1 MSALTHPLAPLL
13 APRSLALVGASP
25 RPGSNGHGMI
35 VAARSCGFEG
45 ALYLVN
51 PRYDEIEGEPC
62 YPSLDALPET
72 PEHASIML
80 ANERVEAAIDAAI
93 AAGAKA
99 ATIFASCYLE
109 SDTSPRLLERLKHK
123 AREAGL
129 KICGGNGM
137 GFYNRVHKVRCVMD
151 DEPREEPG
159 PVALISHSGSIFS
172 ALSNNDGRLRFNL
185 TVSPGQEIATSAA
198 EYMDFALELPSTRV
212 IGLFLETIR
221 DPEGFIAAAEKAAA
235 RDIPIVAIKVA
246 RTEQSARFAVSHSGA
261 IAGDDSAYDA
271 VFERYGVLRC
281 DDVDAFF
288 ATCQLLSQPWRVGP
302 GGIAAITDSGGER
315 ELLVDCA
322 DAAGVRFARIDARTR
337 RRLEERL
344 EYGLQPE
351 NPLDAWGTGRDYGGI
366 FRDCMGALL
375 DDPDTALGVWVTD
388 LRDDDAF
395 REPFIEDVPGLVAE
409 RDTPL
414 IFATCF
420 NSGLDSG
427 TTRELAQSDIA
438 VLEGM
443 GASLAAIRHVFAFRD
458 ARERKPPQP
467 PAPPD
472 AKIVAR
478 WRERLETGTPLDE
491 AEGYAL
497 LRDFGVPA
505 PQAAIVEDAG
515 AARAAAAELGFPVV
529 LKTAMPGIA
538 HKSDVGG
545 VALDLADASAVES
558 AYAALAA
565 RLGPRVLVTPMAE
578 AGVEMVFGKVTDAQ
592 FGPLVMLG
600 VGGVFVETLRDVRF
614 AVPPVD
620 ASWAR
625 RMIDGLQARA
635 LLDGARGRPAADIDA
650 LAQAFAR
657 FSVLAVSLD
666 AQLAELDVNP
676 IIAGPRG
683 ATAVD
688 VLAVSRDLPRTEE
701 TA

>member
-25 RPGSNGHGMI
+25 RAGSNGHGMI
-35 VAARSCGFEG
+35 AAARSCGFEG

-80 ANERVEAAIDAAI
+80 ANERLEAAIDAAI
-93 AAGAKA
+93 AAGVKA
-99 ATIFASCYLE
+99 ATIFASGYLE
-109 SDTSPRLLERLKHK
+109 NDTSPRLLERIKHK

-137 GFYNRVHKVRCVMD
+137 GFYNRVHKVRCAMD

-159 PVALISHSGSIFS
+159 PVTLISHSGSMFS
-172 ALSNNDGRLRFNL
+172 ALSSNDGRLRFNL
-185 TVSPGQEIATSAA
+185 TVSPGQEVATNAA
-198 EYMDFALELPSTRV
+198 EYMDFALELPGTRV

-261 IAGDDSAYDA
+261 IAGDDAAYDA

-281 DDVDAFF
+281 DDVDEFF

-315 ELLVDCA
+315 ELLTDCA
-322 DAAGVRFARIDARTR
+322 DAAGVRFARIDERTR
-337 RRLEERL
+337 VRLEERL

-351 NPLDAWGTGRDYGGI
+351 NPLDAWGTGRDYAGI

-388 LRDDDAF
+388 LRDGDRF
-395 REPFIEDVPGLVAE
+395 REPFLEDVPGLVAE

-420 NSGLDSG
+420 NSGLDTDVARQLG
-427 TTRELAQSDIA
+427 QSDIA

-443 GASLAAIRHVFAFRD
+443 GASLAAIRHAFAFRD

-472 AKIVAR
+472 AQIVAR

-515 AARAAAAELGFPVV
+515 AARAAAGELGFPVA

-545 VALDLADASAVES
+545 VALDLADGNAVES

-565 RLGPRVLVTPMAE
+565 RLGPRALVTPMAE

-600 VGGVFVETLRDVRF
+600 AGGVFVETLRDVRF

-635 LLDGARGRPAADIDA
+635 LLEGARGRPAADIDA

-676 IIAGPRG
+676 IIAGPHG
-683 ATAVD
+683 AMAVD
-688 VLAVSRDLPRTEE
+688 ALAVIRHQPRTEE